1 MADKVGR
8 VTTLLAAAAVLL
20 LCSWAATPV
29 HAQTPSVTASVD
41 RTNLTMSDVLTVTLK
56 IEGISNV
63 HPLPQAPVVSG
74 LVLVGNERR
83 SSQSFVQG
91 VLTAHFEFKFRY
103 QPARTGA
110 IVIDPINVILDN
122 VVHVTKP
129 ITVNVT
135 GGSQTPQ
142 QSATNSTQPSQLLG
156 QDFFA
161 EAEVDDQTPYIGQ
174 QIAYTLRFY
183 SANVFSRPIYD
194 APDFAGFWNP
204 GKSSEQEGVANIA
217 GRNYDVTEIDTILFP
232 TLAGDLAI
240 EPTNVSVR
248 GGLLG
253 SQVTEYP
260 TRQIDLKVRPL
271 PPDEPDAFTG
281 AVGRFNI
288 EGKVD
293 TDTVE
298 LGEPVTLTLTV
309 SGEGNMETLPAPSWP
324 DFPGWRSL
332 DNDAPYQMSI
342 VDGKVQGVRKF
353 ERVLIPNLSGSHD
366 LPHIEYAYFDP
377 YLEEYVTLATQ
388 SFRVE
393 VLSDPGSTAASPPE
407 SIEEEVEPTLDIRYI
422 KPAPISLGLP
432 GRPFTYN
439 GLFWTLWLTPL
450 AGSLAVAT
458 WLVFTRRRSTSITDG
473 EYTRARE
480 TALAQLATVGP
491 GASAGDAAG
500 LALHNYLEVRFG
512 LPTGGLRVE
521 EIAGLL
527 NQHSVD
533 SDTTDQL
540 VSLLNRLA
548 EMRFAPYE
556 LTDSGDVAREV
567 EQIVQRLDE
576 ELAG

>member
-393 VLSDPGSTAASPPE
+393 VLSDPGSTAADPPE

>member
-1 MADKVGR
+1 
-8 VTTLLAAAAVLL
+8 
-20 LCSWAATPV
+20 
-29 HAQTPSVTASVD
+29 
-41 RTNLTMSDVLTVTLK
+41 MSDVLTVTLK

-63 HPLPQAPVVSG
+63 HPLPQAPVISG
-74 LVLVGNERR
+74 LVLVGNARR
-83 SSQSFVQG
+83 SSHSFVQS
-91 VLTAHFEFKFRY
+91 VLTAHFEFEFRY
-103 QPARTGA
+103 QPLRTGA
-110 IVIDPINVILDN
+110 IVIDPINVVVDN

-142 QSATNSTQPSQLLG
+142 QSATNNTQPSRLLG

-174 QIAYTLRFY
+174 QITYMLRFY

-204 GKSSEQEGVANIA
+204 GRSSEQESVANVA
-217 GRNYDVTEIDTILFP
+217 GRSYDVTKIDTILFP

-271 PPDEPDAFTG
+271 PPDKPDAFTG

-342 VDGKVQGVRKF
+342 VDGKVRGVRKF
-353 ERVLIPNLSGSHD
+353 ERVLIPNISGSHD
-366 LPHIEYAYFDP
+366 IPHIEYAYFDP
-377 YLEEYVTLATQ
+377 YTEEYVTLATR

-393 VLSDPGSTAASPPE
+393 VLSDPGSTAADPPA

-422 KPAPISLGLP
+422 KPAPSSLDLP

-439 GLFWTLWLTPL
+439 GLFWTLWLTPI

-458 WLVFTRRRSTSITDG
+458 WLVFTRRRRASMTDG

-480 TALAQLATVGP
+480 TALAQLATVDP
-491 GASAGDAAG
+491 GASAEDAAG
-500 LALHNYLEVRFG
+500 LALHSYLEARFG

-527 NQHSVD
+527 NQRGVD

-540 VSLLNRLA
+540 VSLLDRLA

-556 LTDSGDVAREV
+556 LADSGDVAREV
-567 EQIVQRLDE
+567 EQNSP
-576 ELAG
+576 